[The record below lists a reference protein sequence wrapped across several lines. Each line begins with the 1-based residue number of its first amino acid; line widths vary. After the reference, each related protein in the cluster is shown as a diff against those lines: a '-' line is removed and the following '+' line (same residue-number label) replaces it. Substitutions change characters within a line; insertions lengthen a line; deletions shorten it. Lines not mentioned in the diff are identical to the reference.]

1 MKKTYRWIYRN
12 CGKELLWVILLGASS
27 ILMAGAFLGLA
38 VAASYLLDVIIG
50 SKEGHPYLWGGVVLG
65 IILLLALLNILN
77 TNIRARAGGRIEMR
91 LRRNLFDQLLKKRYP
106 QLKQI
111 HSGEIINRMT
121 SDVEI
126 LVNTLITLVP
136 SALSMAT
143 KLGAGLALLF
153 LMEWRFTLL
162 ILAAGV
168 GVGLANR
175 LFGKRFRHLHKEI
188 QRTNGVVRSFLQE
201 CMENVIAIKSFSN
214 ESAIESKLDDYQQA
228 NYKIRLK
235 RVRVLN
241 LANTSVYVIFTVGY
255 YAAMVWGG
263 IGIAQGV
270 FTFGALTAF
279 LQIINQV
286 KAPFR
291 NISGLIPQYFS
302 MTASAERLMELEEL
316 ADEKKE
322 TEIPDVDGF
331 YEGLES
337 IAGEGLSFRYQDDEE
352 DVLENTYNV
361 ILQQG
366 EGYTLATTETTK
378 VTAGETFSFSVA
390 IAEGYHD
397 TGFTV
402 KAKMGEEKIP
412 VSPNE
417 FGYYTCTVNGDL
429 IISVEGVKPITFQA
443 TVKEEGSINAVVAP
457 VEGYEADSIAYN
469 GTYQFTVTPKD
480 HYKVTQVAVN
490 GEVKE
495 AVDGVY
501 TVNGITKDLEI
512 SVETIQVVTVT
523 FVDGKYNNSRE
534 VSYTIEDMQPEGF
547 VTVLAA
553 ESGNP
558 TLYAFG
564 GWYDQEGNP
573 VTRITPD
580 DLAKQTI
587 TLTAQWVPVFGDILD
602 LTTTGEEF
610 FQDEGDR
617 YVININTVISFS
629 EDLSEEYNANV
640 KITGYGTL
648 YAPEWID
655 TTNQE
660 IVNAILER
668 DQTVKDGLITENKVA
683 GLQLSNY
690 FRNRDLTPEQVIGQT
705 YGLSKNSS
713 NPMHR
718 YAAGW
723 MELSVDGEKVI
734 VFSNVCEITAPQA

>member
-263 IGIAQGV
+263 IGIARGV

-302 MTASAERLMELEEL
+302 MTPSAERLMELEEL
-316 ADEKKE
+316 TDEKKE
-322 TEIPDVDGF
+322 TEIPDVDEF
-331 YEGLES
+331 YEGLEA
-337 IAGEGLSFRYQDDEE
+337 IEGEGLSFRYQDDEE
-352 DVLENTYNV
+352 DVLENTDFSIPKGKLTV
-361 ILQQG
+361 IFGKSGIGKSSLVKLLLSIESPTQGSLFLQTGQG
-366 EGYTLATTETTK
+366 RVPIDAGTRHLFAYVPQGNLIFSGTIRENLLFGRADAPEEEIRQAAQAACVWEDICAMPQGLDTPLGERGSGMSEGQIQRL
-378 VTAGETFSFSVA
+378 A
-390 IAEGYHD
+390 IARAILSRAPILLLDE
-397 TGFTV
+397 
-402 KAKMGEEKIP
+402 
-412 VSPNE
+412 
-417 FGYYTCTVNGDL
+417 CTSALDIRTERLVLQNIRNL
-429 IISVEGVKPITFQA
+429 RTKTIICISHR
-443 TVKEEGSINAVVAP
+443 NAV
-457 VEGYEADSIAYN
+457 
-469 GTYQFTVTPKD
+469 
-480 HYKVTQVAVN
+480 
-490 GEVKE
+490 
-495 AVDGVY
+495 
-501 TVNGITKDLEI
+501 LE
-512 SVETIQVVTVT
+512 
-523 FVDGKYNNSRE
+523 YC
-534 VSYTIEDMQPEGF
+534 
-547 VTVLAA
+547 
-553 ESGNP
+553 
-558 TLYAFG
+558 
-564 GWYDQEGNP
+564 
-573 VTRITPD
+573 
-580 DLAKQTI
+580 
-587 TLTAQWVPVFGDILD
+587 
-602 LTTTGEEF
+602 
-610 FQDEGDR
+610 
-617 YVININTVISFS
+617 
-629 EDLSEEYNANV
+629 DLSMQICRKKLTNA
-640 KITGYGTL
+640 L
-648 YAPEWID
+648 
-655 TTNQE
+655 
-660 IVNAILER
+660 
-668 DQTVKDGLITENKVA
+668 
-683 GLQLSNY
+683 
-690 FRNRDLTPEQVIGQT
+690 
-705 YGLSKNSS
+705 
-713 NPMHR
+713 
-718 YAAGW
+718 
-723 MELSVDGEKVI
+723 
-734 VFSNVCEITAPQA
+734 